1 MYQVYNFESIPS
13 TLEQADTIET
23 GVGFKVRVALFIGSL
38 VISHGITLSTIIMA
52 SIGSPSNHDV
62 AVLLVVAFTV
72 PITTGQGA
80 AFSARVLRISLVH
93 SPDQLLVSCTKQ
105 SGDFLLEDFGPY
117 KLLMQRAG
125 VTVLFALFPMT
136 VVRNIDVAQAYVS
149 AADTLASVISIAV
162 SLWFCFSLWNRKLRE
177 PALSDAVVFA
187 TVVVL
192 PGMTLGVLG
201 AFLSGDIVSSGAA
214 VAMIVIGF
222 TPCSIFGLVVLW
234 TTYNTAYGYL
244 SLLMQVVMG
253 EHTALLNFK
262 NLRYISNY
270 EHIASMLTY
279 FCQDRDRSQAT
290 DYSVFLLCC
299 GFCCHC

>member
-1 MYQVYNFESIPS
+1 MYQVYSFESIPS
-13 TLEQADTIET
+13 TLEQADTLET

-38 VISHGITLSTIIMA
+38 VISHGITLTTIIMT

-72 PITTGQGA
+72 PITIGQGA

-93 SPDQLLVSCTKQ
+93 APDQLLVASTKQ
-105 SGDFLLEDFGPY
+105 SGDFLLEDFGAY
-117 KLLMQRAG
+117 KLPMQRAG

-149 AADTLASVISIAV
+149 AADTLASVISIAA

-177 PALSDAVVFA
+177 PALSDAVMFA
-187 TVVVL
+187 TFVVL

-201 AFLSGDIVSSGAA
+201 AFLSRDTLSSGAA
-214 VAMIVIGF
+214 VTMMVIGF
-222 TPCSIFGLVVLW
+222 TPCSIFGLAVLW
-234 TTYNTAYGYL
+234 ATYNTAYGYM

-262 NLRYISNY
+262 NLRYIS
-270 EHIASMLTY
+270 HLSI
-279 FCQDRDRSQAT
+279 
-290 DYSVFLLCC
+290 
-299 GFCCHC
+299 